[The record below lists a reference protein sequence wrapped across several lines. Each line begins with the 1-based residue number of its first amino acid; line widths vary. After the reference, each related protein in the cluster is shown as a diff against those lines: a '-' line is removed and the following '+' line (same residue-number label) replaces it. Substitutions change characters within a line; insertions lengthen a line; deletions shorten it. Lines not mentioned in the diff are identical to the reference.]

1 MFAQK
6 SHKMQCA
13 RKMCFI
19 ILLEQLTSLVSSI
32 CDKRG
37 LGSGFV
43 ESMLT
48 VLSTLYLN
56 VVRGTLHSLVV
67 LSNGKPSF
75 TAWYALIS
83 VDGE

>member
-43 ESMLT
+43 QSILSM
-48 VLSTLYLN
+48 LYLN
-56 VVRGTLHSLVV
+56 VERGTLHSLVV

>member
-1 MFAQK
+1 MLKANK
-6 SHKMQCA
+6 YY
-13 RKMCFI
+13 
-19 ILLEQLTSLVSSI
+19 LTSSI

-37 LGSGFV
+37 LGTGFV
-43 ESMLT
+43 QSMLT

-67 LSNGKPSF
+67 LSTGKPSF

-83 VDGE
+83 VDSE